1 MSKSVENPLIS
12 IVVPVFNAE
21 KYLAETI
28 QTILNQTYKNWEL
41 LLVNDYSTD
50 NSKSIAKPYL
60 KDKRISWV
68 DLEKNSGAAISRNKG
83 IELARGEYIAF
94 IDADDL
100 WKKDKLEKQLLFMQ
114 KNNCAFSFTS
124 YEFAD
129 ENGKPNGKKAIV
141 PNRLSYK
148 QALKNTTIFTST
160 VMINTNKLSKKDIEM
175 PNVPSEDTATW
186 WNILKKIDFAYGV
199 PEIYTY
205 YRRSKNTLSS
215 SKTTA
220 IKRIWFLYRK
230 VEKLNLLTSSYC
242 FCFYA
247 INAVRRRI

>member
-1 MSKSVENPLIS
+1 MSRVENQPQVS

-21 KYLAETI
+21 KFLAETI
-28 QTILNQTYKNWEL
+28 QTISDQTYENWEL
-41 LLVNDYSTD
+41 LLINDCSTD
-50 NSKSIAKPYL
+50 NSEAVAKTFL
-60 KDKRISWV
+60 KDKRIHWIN
-68 DLEKNSGAAISRNKG
+68 LKKNSGAAISRNKG
-83 IELARGEYIAF
+83 IELADGRYIVF

-100 WKKDKLEKQLLFMQ
+100 WKKNKLEKQLSFMQ
-114 KNNCAFSFTS
+114 KKDCAFSFTS

-141 PNRLSYK
+141 PKKISYK

-160 VMINTNKLSKKDIEM
+160 VMLDMNKLSKEDIKM
-175 PNVPSEDTATW
+175 PNVPSEDTAAW
-186 WNILKKIDFAYGV
+186 WKILKKIDFAYGIS
-199 PEIYTY
+199 EIYTY

-247 INAVRRRI
+247 INAVRRRV

>member
-1 MSKSVENPLIS
+1 MSRVENQPQVS

-21 KYLAETI
+21 KFLAETI
-28 QTILNQTYKNWEL
+28 QTISDQTYENWEL
-41 LLVNDYSTD
+41 LLINDCSTD
-50 NSKSIAKPYL
+50 NSEAVAKTFL
-60 KDKRISWV
+60 KDKRIHWIN
-68 DLEKNSGAAISRNKG
+68 LKKNSGAAISRNKG
-83 IELARGEYIAF
+83 IELADGRYIVF

-100 WKKDKLEKQLLFMQ
+100 WKKNKLEKQLSFMQ
-114 KNNCAFSFTS
+114 KKDCAFSFTS

-141 PNRLSYK
+141 PKKISYK

-160 VMINTNKLSKKDIEM
+160 VMLDMNKLSKE
-175 PNVPSEDTATW
+175 TANKIYLFSYRW
-186 WNILKKIDFAYGV
+186 KILKKIDFAYGIS
-199 PEIYTY
+199 EIYTY

-247 INAVRRRI
+247 INAVRRRV